1 MEKFKNLLEEYGR
14 LALVVHLLMW
24 FVTFLV
30 MFCII
35 QFGMKDWV
43 VGHLSN
49 FLGEEYAQAGTV
61 LIAYA
66 ATKLTQPIRLM
77 LLVVLVPFIKRLMD
91 ERASV

>member
-1 MEKFKNLLEEYGR
+1 MEKFKKLLEEYGR
-14 LALVVHLLMW
+14 LALVVHLSVWL
-24 FVTFLV
+24 VTFLV

-49 FLGEEYAQAGTV
+49 FLDEEYAQAGTV

-66 ATKLTQPIRLM
+66 ATKLTQPIRFM
-77 LLVVLVPFIKRLMD
+77 LLVVLVPSVKRLID
-91 ERASV
+91 ERNST